1 MPMTTC
7 TLAITTGITCT
18 TVNIPAWGLQSPL
31 FCSDERRAEKL
42 TWLFAIQRLA
52 LAVVLSA
59 SLSHGYTVL
68 THEAIIDS
76 VWDASLQKLLLKRFP
91 NATREELERAHAY
104 AYGGCIIQ
112 DMGYYPFSSQFF
124 SDLTH
129 YVRSGDFITALIR
142 ESKDLN
148 EYAFALGALEHYAAD
163 TEGHRIATNRA
174 VPMLY
179 PELRRK
185 YGNDVTY
192 WDNPVAHIRT
202 EFGFDVLQVASGR
215 YAPDAYHNF
224 IGFQV
229 SRDVL
234 ESAFRDTY
242 GIEMKDIFGNVTL
255 ALGSYRW
262 AVRSIVPGMTR
273 VAWSLKQDQLKKE
286 IPGVTRKK
294 FLYNLSRSSYEK
306 EWGKEY
312 RKPGWGTRILAFLF
326 RFLPGGGPFKAL
338 KIRTPTPQVE
348 KLFMASFNATIDRY
362 KAILANVDAGAPE
375 LPNDNFDS
383 GAATIAGK
391 YKGADEAYA
400 KLVGKLAD
408 RQFAGIEPG
417 LRQNILVYYNGLNRS
432 TLAKSTK
439 KEKAELTKLL
449 DQIDRLKGLPEVVP
463 AVQVQ

>member
-1 MPMTTC
+1 MNMPFVNSARG
-7 TLAITTGITCT
+7 LLKGRRPQIPGI
-18 TVNIPAWGLQSPL
+18 G
-31 FCSDERRAEKL
+31 
-42 TWLFAIQRLA
+42 RLV
-52 LAVVLSA
+52 LAVLVST

-76 VWDASLQKLLLKRFP
+76 VWDTSVRKLLLKRFP
-91 NATREELERAHAY
+91 GATPEQLEQAHAY

-112 DMGYYPFSSQFF
+112 DLGYYPFSSHFF

-142 ESKDLN
+142 ESQDLN

-215 YAPDAYHNF
+215 YAPDGYHSF

-234 ESAFRDTY
+234 ERAFLDTY
-242 GIEMKDIFGNVTL
+242 GIEMKDVFGNVTL
-255 ALGSYRW
+255 ALGSYRY
-262 AVRSIVPGMTR
+262 AVRSIIPGMTR
-273 VAWSLKQDQLKKE
+273 VAWSLKQDQLRKE
-286 IPGVTRKK
+286 IPGITRKK

-306 EWGKEY
+306 EWGTEY
-312 RKPGWGTRILAFLF
+312 HKPGFWTKFLTFLF

-338 KIRTPTPQVE
+338 QIRTPTPEVE
-348 KLFMASFNATIDRY
+348 KLFMASFNATVDRY
-362 KAILANVDAGAPE
+362 KVVLANVDASGPA
-375 LPNDNFDS
+375 LPNENLDA
-383 GAATIAGK
+383 GGATIAGK
-391 YKGADEAYA
+391 YKGTDEAYA

-408 RQFAGIEPG
+408 RQFVGMQPD
-417 LRQNILVYYNGLNRS
+417 LRQNILAYYKDLNPS
-432 TLAKSTK
+432 ISAQPTK

-449 DQIDRLKGLPEVVP
+449 GQLDRLKAVPEAAPAPQVP
-463 AVQVQ
+463 

>member
-1 MPMTTC
+1 MQYSVWS
-7 TLAITTGITCT
+7 L
-18 TVNIPAWGLQSPL
+18 
-31 FCSDERRAEKL
+31 
-42 TWLFAIQRLA
+42 RL
-52 LAVVLSA
+52 VLSA
-59 SLSHGYTVL
+59 SLSYGYTVL

-91 NATREELERAHAY
+91 DATPEELEQAHAY

-112 DMGYYPFSSQFF
+112 DMGYYPFSSRFF

-142 ESKDLN
+142 ESQDLN

-215 YAPDAYHNF
+215 YAPDRYRSF

-234 ESAFRDTY
+234 ERAFLDTY
-242 GIEMKDIFGNVTL
+242 GIEMKDVFGNVTL
-255 ALGSYRW
+255 ALGSYRY
-262 AVRSIVPGMTR
+262 AIRSIIPGMTR

-286 IPGVTRKK
+286 IPGITRKK

-312 RKPGWGTRILAFLF
+312 HKPGWGTRILAFLF
-326 RFLPGGGPFKAL
+326 RLLPGGGPFRAL
-338 KIRTPTPQVE
+338 KIRTPTPEVE
-348 KLFMASFNATIDRY
+348 KLFMASFNATVDRY
-362 KAILANVDAGAPE
+362 KAMLANVDAGGPE
-375 LPNDNFDS
+375 LPNENFD
-383 GAATIAGK
+383 AG
-391 YKGADEAYA
+391 GSNH
-400 KLVGKLAD
+400 
-408 RQFAGIEPG
+408 R
-417 LRQNILVYYNGLNRS
+417 R
-432 TLAKSTK
+432 
-439 KEKAELTKLL
+439 
-449 DQIDRLKGLPEVVP
+449 
-463 AVQVQ
+463 QVQGNRRSLRKAAGEAGGPSVRRDGARPSPEYPGVL

>member
-1 MPMTTC
+1 MKRPDSSTSLRELPEGERYPAFRGTGRLV
-7 TLAITTGITCT
+7 LAI
-18 TVNIPAWGLQSPL
+18 L
-31 FCSDERRAEKL
+31 
-42 TWLFAIQRLA
+42 
-52 LAVVLSA
+52 LS
-59 SLSHGYTVL
+59 SSMSYGYTVL

-91 NATREELERAHAY
+91 DATPEELEQAHAY

-112 DMGYYPFSSQFF
+112 DMGYYPFSSRFF

-142 ESKDLN
+142 ESQDLN

-215 YAPDAYHNF
+215 YAPDRYRNF

-234 ESAFRDTY
+234 ERAFQDTY
-242 GIEMKDIFGNVTL
+242 GIEMKDVFGNVTL
-255 ALGSYRW
+255 ALGSYRY
-262 AVRSIVPGMTR
+262 AVRSIIPGMTR

-286 IPGVTRKK
+286 IPGITRKK

-312 RKPGWGTRILAFLF
+312 HKPGFGTRILAFLF
-326 RFLPGGGPFKAL
+326 RILPGGRSVQRAQDPHA
-338 KIRTPTPQVE
+338 
-348 KLFMASFNATIDRY
+348 
-362 KAILANVDAGAPE
+362 
-375 LPNDNFDS
+375 DS
-383 GAATIAGK
+383 GSGETVHG
-391 YKGADEAYA
+391 E
-400 KLVGKLAD
+400 LQRD
-408 RQFAGIEPG
+408 RRPLQGDARERG
-417 LRQNILVYYNGLNRS
+417 RRR
-432 TLAKSTK
+432 A
-439 KEKAELTKLL
+439 
-449 DQIDRLKGLPEVVP
+449 
-463 AVQVQ
+463 

>member
-1 MPMTTC
+1 MSMHFLSTTRAWVKGKRPWIIA
-7 TLAITTGITCT
+7 AIGRL
-18 TVNIPAWGLQSPL
+18 V
-31 FCSDERRAEKL
+31 
-42 TWLFAIQRLA
+42 FA
-52 LAVVLSA
+52 VLIST
-59 SLSHGYTVL
+59 SLSYGYTVL

-91 NATREELERAHAY
+91 NATPEELQQAHAY

-112 DMGYYPFSSQFF
+112 DLGYYPFSSHFF

-192 WDNPVAHIRT
+192 WDNPVAHVRT

-215 YAPDAYHNF
+215 YAPDAYHSF

-234 ESAFRDTY
+234 ERAFRDTY

-255 ALGSYRW
+255 ALGSYRY
-262 AVRSIVPGMTR
+262 AIREIIPGMTR
-273 VAWSLKQDQLKKE
+273 VAWTLKQEQLKKE
-286 IPGVTRKK
+286 IPGITRKK

-306 EWGKEY
+306 EWGKDY
-312 RKPGWGTRILAFLF
+312 HKPGLGTRILAFLF
-326 RFLPGGGPFKAL
+326 RWLPGGGPFKAL
-338 KIRTPTPQVE
+338 KIRTPTPAVE

-362 KAILANVDAGAPE
+362 KAVLANVDAGGPE
-375 LPNDNFDS
+375 LPNENFDA
-383 GAATIAGK
+383 GGATIVGK
-391 YKGADEAYA
+391 YKGTDEAYA

-408 RQFAGIEPG
+408 RQFAGISPE
-417 LRQNILVYYNGLNRS
+417 LRQNILAYYVDLNRS
-432 TLAKSTK
+432 SSVKSNK
-439 KEKAELTKLL
+439 KDRAELTKLV
-449 DQIDRLKGLPEVVP
+449 DQLDRLKAIPEVVP
-463 AVQVQ
+463 VPQLP